1 MSQRAFRRV
10 SGILTLVLLSATVSV
25 RAQTSQPAPGTAAP
39 KVGDKAPD
47 FTLET
52 LDAKKVQLA
61 ELRKAGPVVVVELRG
76 WVGYQCPLCT
86 RQVDELI
93 RNAKQMREA
102 GATVVLIY
110 PGPAE
115 KLKEHANEFVTGKGM
130 PEGYH
135 FVLDPDMKFVLS
147 WGLRWAAPNETAYPS
162 TFVVDK
168 EGTVRYAKVSTTHGG
183 RAPTAEVIQAVA
195 GLK

>member
-1 MSQRAFRRV
+1 MLLRALGWVCLAF
-10 SGILTLVLLSATVSV
+10 ATVWMSV
-25 RAQTSQPAPGTAAP
+25 AMPGQASGPAPRA
-39 KVGDKAPD
+39 KAPAVGEKVPD
-47 FTLET
+47 FALAT
-52 LDAKKVQLA
+52 LDGKQVALS

-86 RQVDELI
+86 RQVEELI
-93 RNAKQMREA
+93 RSAREIREA
-102 GATVVLIY
+102 GANVVMIY
-110 PGPAE
+110 PGPAD
-115 KLKEHANEFVTGKGM
+115 KLKDHASEFVTGKGM

-168 EGTVRYAKVSTTHGG
+168 EGVVRYAKVSTTHGG
-183 RAPTAEVIQAVA
+183 RAPTAEVIQALA